1 MSYSPVHGPEVAIIH
16 EDTAYDGEVN
26 PGTNTPRTDTL
37 RWSENESIDSAEKQK
52 LSRETT
58 RASKTPSKLLQS
70 ESWTLE
76 IISLVTATA
85 ALGGIIGTLGH
96 FDGRALPDWPYDI
109 TLSALIALP
118 ATIANANLAVPLQSG
133 LSQLKWIRFKAGRTP
148 LADMEVY
155 DEASRGTWGA
165 LKLLVKRRGGI
176 YGSFGAVLAIIALS
190 LGPFAQQISTYRSR
204 MVEVANGAAIP
215 RALNYT
221 GYLPGLS
228 SSNGFVPILPMKS
241 AVYSGLFAE
250 SNDPG
255 AALNVTCSTGNCT
268 FTPFETLGI
277 CTSCVDMSQIMTRYC
292 QEGVPEDGNVTS
304 CGWELPGRSASL
316 NTSSD
321 VFSMTPTFGAS
332 TGSLP
337 YSTLMRLT
345 FMGTESRTFSDVL
358 NPWAQQCTLSACIQT
373 LQSSVTNGILTERLL
388 STQTN
393 TTVISSVSTSNPPPL
408 TLTSPTTNTT
418 FLLASG
424 SKLALEAW
432 FSTLFRSGSA
442 TRSTPPPIQNGNVLV
457 NLTVGVSS
465 GMTFFDTDITTAF
478 YWMYYEHPSGIER
491 LMSDLA
497 TSMTVAMRSFV
508 GAVPHEGQ
516 AWAWQSFVHVR
527 WGFVAVPVA
536 TVVLTG
542 LFLGLAVWRSRR
554 GGVEVWKSSALAL
567 LCFGLD
573 GEAREMVG
581 TGRLGERARRAKGV
595 SVSEPSYMDW
605 PSVRQPTGPAL
616 FKNGPYGNYSFTG
629 EATRIGK
636 NPSSQ
641 ITYAGCRDL
650 CGVSPD
656 YYTFEEASSTI
667 TTWILPIMGIL

>member
-1 MSYSPVHGPEVAIIH
+1 
-16 EDTAYDGEVN
+16 
-26 PGTNTPRTDTL
+26 
-37 RWSENESIDSAEKQK
+37 
-52 LSRETT
+52 
-58 RASKTPSKLLQS
+58 
-70 ESWTLE
+70 
-76 IISLVTATA
+76 
-85 ALGGIIGTLGH
+85 
-96 FDGRALPDWPYDI
+96 
-109 TLSALIALP
+109 
-118 ATIANANLAVPLQSG
+118 
-133 LSQLKWIRFKAGRTP
+133 
-148 LADMEVY
+148 MEVY

-165 LKLLVKRRGGI
+165 LKLLVTRRGGF

-190 LGPFAQQISTYRSR
+190 LGPFAQQISTHRSR

-268 FTPFETLGI
+268 FAPFETLGI

-292 QEGVPEDGNVTS
+292 QNGVPENGNVTI
-304 CGWELPGRSASL
+304 CGWEMPGRTASL

-321 VFSMTPTFGAS
+321 VFSMTPAFGAS
-332 TGSLP
+332 AGSLP
-337 YSTLMRLT
+337 YSTLMR
-345 FMGTESRTFSDVL
+345 
-358 NPWAQQCTLSACIQT
+358 
-373 LQSSVTNGILTERLL
+373 QSLGPTIVTNGILTERLL

-393 TTVISSVSTSNPPPL
+393 TTVISSLSTSNPPPL
-408 TLTSPTTNTT
+408 TLTSSTTNTT
-418 FLLASG
+418 FFLAPG
-424 SKLALEAW
+424 SLLALESW

-465 GMTFFDTDITTAF
+465 GMTFSDTDITTAF

-497 TSMTVAMRSFV
+497 TSMTVAMRSFA
-508 GAVPHEGQ
+508 GSVPHEGQ

-573 GEAREMVG
+573 GG
-581 TGRLGERARRAKGV
+581 FGGEGEEGEGDDEL
-595 SVSEPSYMDW
+595 SYTDLPSM
-605 PSVRQPTGPAL
+605 RQPIGPAL
-616 FKNGPYGNYSFTG
+616 DGLYGNYVFTG

-641 ITYAGCRDL
+641 ITYAGCRAL
-650 CGVSPD
+650 CGASPD